1 MENFWY
7 IWVLPAVGGILWW
20 IISSAMVKAP
30 GQALANKIAKVQQ
43 ENGGQIAGVPY
54 SKIVAVCG
62 TPSAVSAMGDGTT
75 LKQWQA
81 TSYHIA
87 LLFDE
92 NDICIGVS
100 SEISV

>member
-1 MENFWY
+1 MDDFWY
-7 IWVLPAVGGILWW
+7 IWVLPGVVGILWW
-20 IISSAMVKAP
+20 IISSATVKAP
-30 GQALANKIAKVQQ
+30 GQALASKIAKVQQ

-54 SKIVAVCG
+54 SKIVEACG
-62 TPSAVSAMGDGTT
+62 TPSAVSAMGDGRT

-81 TSYHIA
+81 VSYHIA

>member
-1 MENFWY
+1 MEVIGIFALITIGGLILY
-7 IWVLPAVGGILWW
+7 IVQSVIVRASGTN
-20 IISSAMVKAP
+20 
-30 GQALANKIAKVQQ
+30 LANKIAGVQNT
-43 ENGGQIAGVPY
+43 NGGKIAGVPY
-54 SKIVAVCG
+54 SEIVAECG
-62 TPSAVSAMGDGTT
+62 PPSSVSSMGDGTT

-81 TSYHIA
+81 TGYNIA